1 MHQNWLEP
9 WPENWWSNSTHS
21 SVPNG
26 WMPKDLPKARGNFW
40 LAFQCLCWQ
49 FAALRRVNLC
59 WSTSDW
65 ESKKEDTASKV
76 LRAIDWAEFLDTLD
90 ARKRR
95 IVEEMM
101 LGFGTGEIARLFS
114 VSSARIVQLKREIAQ
129 AMFG

>member
-1 MHQNWLEP
+1 M
-9 WPENWWSNSTHS
+9 
-21 SVPNG
+21 
-26 WMPKDLPKARGNFW
+26 
-40 LAFQCLCWQ
+40 
-49 FAALRRVNLC
+49 
-59 WSTSDW
+59 
-65 ESKKEDTASKV
+65 